1 MTTKKAPMLRV
12 ASVLLVLCLMLSC
25 TVFGSLAKYT
35 SQNEAT
41 DSVEVAKWDITI
53 GAGTAGED
61 SLTDED
67 DFTFDLFNTVYELG
81 TTEDDTDVD
90 GSAYIAPG
98 TTGSFDLKI
107 KNSSEVTAEYT
118 MGLEVVSNASNIP
131 LLFKLTSDVTGDST
145 NWTEIENIAELD
157 FEKNNIAIGAEETVT
172 VQWMWAFDEGDSLKH
187 SAQTNDADTVLGVAA
202 QNTRPSVEIKAT
214 LLAEQVD

>member
-35 SQNEAT
+35 SQNKAT

-67 DFTFDLFNTVYELG
+67 DFTFDLFNTVYELS
-81 TTEDDTDVD
+81 TTEDDADVA
-90 GSAYIAPG
+90 GTQYIAPG

-107 KNSSEVTAEYT
+107 KNTSEVTAEYT
-118 MGLEVVSNASNIP
+118 MGLEVVSNSSNVP
-131 LLFKLTSDVTGDST
+131 LLFKLTSDVSGDCT
-145 NWTEIENIAELD
+145 DWTKIENIAELN
-157 FEKNNIAIGAEETVT
+157 FKENNIAIGTEETVT
-172 VQWMWAFDEGDSLKH
+172 VQWMWAFDEADTLKH
-187 SAQTNDADTVLGVAA
+187 SAQTNEKDTALGIAA
-202 QNTRPSVEIKAT
+202 QSTRPSVEIKAT